1 MKLKL
6 LAVGQKMPQWVSD
19 GYQEYA
25 RRLPRDCSLNLIEIA
40 PAKRGKT
47 SQPQQWMQEESK
59 RILSHIDASDHVV
72 ALDVIGKSWST
83 PQLAENLAT
92 WQQQGSDVS
101 LVIGGPDGL
110 DPACLQ
116 RANQRWSLSALT
128 LPHPLVRVLL
138 AEQLYRAWTI
148 LQNHPYHRA

>member
-19 GYQEYA
+19 GFNEYA
-25 RRLPRDCSLNLIEIA
+25 RRLPRDCSLQLIEIA

-47 SQPQQWMQEESK
+47 SQPQQWLQEEGK
-59 RILSHIDASDHVV
+59 RILSHIDGSDHVV
-72 ALDVIGKSWST
+72 ALDVLGKPWST
-83 PQLAENLAT
+83 PQLADNLAG
-92 WQQQGSDVS
+92 WQQQGQDVS
-101 LVIGGPDGL
+101 LLIGGPDGL
-110 DPACLQ
+110 ADECLQ

-128 LPHPLVRVLL
+128 LPHPLVRVVL